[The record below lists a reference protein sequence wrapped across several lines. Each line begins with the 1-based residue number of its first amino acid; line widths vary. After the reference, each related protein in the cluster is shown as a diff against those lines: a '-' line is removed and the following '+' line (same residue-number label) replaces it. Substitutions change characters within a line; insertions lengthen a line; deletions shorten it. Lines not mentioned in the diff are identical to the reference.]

1 MRINDREFEL
11 YLTSDEIAI
20 AVSEIAEK
28 LNTILQSKNPHFIII
43 LNGAFIF
50 GADLLR
56 KFSGKC
62 DISFS
67 RIKSYDGM
75 NSGEISEFSG
85 FQTMVTNRNI
95 VIIEDIIDTGKTVF
109 HLMNELEPRKPESIL
124 VVSLLQKNI
133 LRPNLIKAD
142 LTGFEIPDHFVV
154 GYGLDYDGEG
164 RNLKDIWRLG

>member
-20 AVSEIAEK
+20 AVAEIAEK
-28 LNTILQSKNPHFIII
+28 LNTVLQNKNPHFIII

-133 LRPNLIKAD
+133 LRPNFIKAD
-142 LTGFEIPDHFVV
+142 ITGFEIPDHFVV